1 MTRLSGVLGLQAARL
16 GAQFEHVEAGGV
28 VDEDVGLL
36 EDAGGLHQ
44 LGVVVGR
51 EAAGAELVGAD
62 ARRGAHEAFAQLL
75 GAHLQA
81 EDGDRVL
88 AAAGLVALGGHVVR
102 DVEREARLADAG
114 AGGEHDEVGLLEAAG
129 EVVDALEPG
138 GDAGDA
144 AVAVQGGEVLEVA
157 DQHLLDV
164 LELAEAALLL
174 DGEHLLLAAV
184 EQVGGIAGVLIAE
197 LGDLVAHADERA
209 QHALL
214 AHDAGVVARVGRRR
228 HELGQR
234 VHELAPPGALEH
246 ALALELGADG
256 DHVDLFAALEQREHA
271 AVDEPVGVAV
281 EVVGGE
287 QLGDRRDR
295 VGIDQHGAE
304 HRLLRLQVVRRQM
317 RTGRWL
323 DALDGHGSPGA
334 VGVAWVSESTRLGRT
349 MVAHGRDVSRA
360 WQTGAAPARVVLVDR
375 AAATAVR

>member
-1 MTRLSGVLGLQAARL
+1 MTRLSGVLGLQAPRL
-16 GAQFEHVEAGGV
+16 GAELEHVEAGGV

-36 EDAGGLHQ
+36 EDAGRLHE
-44 LGVVVGR
+44 LGVVVRR

-62 ARRGAHEAFAQLL
+62 ARRGAHEAFAELL

-81 EDGDRVL
+81 EDGDRAL
-88 AAAGLVALGGHVVR
+88 AAAGRDALGGDVLR

-114 AGGEHDEVGLLEAAG
+114 ARGEDDEVGLLEAAG
-129 EVVDALEPG
+129 EPVDALEPG

-144 AVAVQGGEVLEVA
+144 ALAVEGGEVLEVA
-157 DQHLLDV
+157 HQHLLDV
-164 LELAEAALLL
+164 LELGDAARLL

-184 EQVGGIAGVLIAE
+184 EQVGGIAGVLVAE

-209 QHALL
+209 QDALL
-214 AHDAGVVARVGRRR
+214 AHDVRVVRGVGRGR

-234 VHELAPPGALEH
+234 VDEVAPPGALEH

-256 DHVDLFAALEQREHA
+256 DDVDLLAALEQREHA

-287 QLGDRRDR
+287 QLGDRRDG
-295 VGIDQHGAE
+295 VGVDQHGAE
-304 HRLLRLQVVRRQM
+304 HRLLRLEVVRRQM

-334 VGVAWVSESTRLGRT
+334 VDGDVGYGVYVTRLVDGSPAAGR
-349 MVAHGRDVSRA
+349 
-360 WQTGAAPARVVLVDR
+360 QTGRRDCGADQRPRPQLEGESPVG
-375 AAATAVR
+375 